1 MKKILAVVSLTIC
14 FLLLCFAP
22 ILAAVSDEQLANNSD
37 NSDNS
42 DNLDNSDNSD
52 NSITIIVDGDNNLII
67 IANDGVTVAPPVDP
81 EDCPGPAVYDVQ
93 TATFIVPNVKVVD
106 VDGVSTMFTRVVLCF
121 DANGV
126 VKLLWVDQE

>member
-22 ILAAVSDEQLANNSD
+22 ILAAVSDEQLANNS
-37 NSDNS
+37 
-42 DNLDNSDNSD
+42 DNSDNSD